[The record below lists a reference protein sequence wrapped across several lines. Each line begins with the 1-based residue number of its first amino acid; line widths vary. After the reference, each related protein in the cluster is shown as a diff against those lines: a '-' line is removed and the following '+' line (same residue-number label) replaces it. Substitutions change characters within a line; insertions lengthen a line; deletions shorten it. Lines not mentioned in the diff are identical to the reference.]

1 MKIKAILFDMD
12 GVLIDAKEWHYEA
25 LNKALKLFGYEI
37 NRYEHLSSYDGLPT
51 KVKLERLTSE
61 KGLPKYLHSFI
72 NEMKQK
78 YTMDITHNYCRPRFN
93 HEYALS
99 KLKSEG
105 YKLAVCSN
113 SIKNTID
120 IMMNMSA
127 LDKYLDLKLSN
138 EDVKESKPDPEIYI
152 KAMEKLNLSAKEC
165 LIIEDNENGIKAA
178 KSSGA
183 NLLVVRTVDEV
194 NYNNI
199 KTRILELES
208 KK

>member
-127 LDKYLDLKLSN
+127 LNKYLDLKLSN

-152 KAMEKLNLSAKEC
+152 KAMEKLNLPAKEC